1 MFVEIT
7 ELSKHDLGELKCRK
21 RQEKK
26 NENISAFLKRIRS
39 VNKQEENT

>member
-21 RQEKK
+21 RQRKK
-26 NENISAFLKRIRS
+26 NENISAFEKIRS
-39 VNKQEENT
+39 VNELEEST